1 MRNPLA
7 SDCQI
12 RGWGRVSGDPLRVD
26 CAFSRDITK
35 ITEFQEELERYVMQ
49 LTINNQAYASAADP
63 SAMLLWV
70 LRDEL
75 GLTGT
80 KFGCGA
86 GICGACTVHID
97 GVATR
102 SCITPLAVADGR
114 AIRTIEG
121 LATQASDGVITLHP
135 VQQAFIDEQ
144 VPQCGWCMSGQI
156 MTAAAFLEQASTAG
170 KEATLGEEEIIN
182 AMGNNYCRCG
192 CYVRIKRAV
201 TRAAQQMTVTTQSE
215 VIA

>member
-1 MRNPLA
+1 M
-7 SDCQI
+7 QI
-12 RGWGRVSGDPLRVD
+12 
-26 CAFSRDITK
+26 
-35 ITEFQEELERYVMQ
+35 
-49 LTINNQAYASAADP
+49 TINSQTYTVADDP
-63 SAMLLWV
+63 SALLLWV

-80 KFGCGA
+80 KFGCGM
-86 GICGACTVHID
+86 GICGACTIHID

-102 SCITPLAVADGR
+102 ACVTPVAAAVGR
-114 AIRTIEG
+114 DIRTIEG
-121 LATQASDGVITLHP
+121 LTGADSAGVITLHP

-156 MTAAAFLEQASTAG
+156 MTAAAFLAENPSPS
-170 KEATLGEEEIIN
+170 EEEIVN

-201 TRAAQQMTVTTQSE
+201 TRAATQMAASQQE
-215 VIA
+215 IAA

>member
-1 MRNPLA
+1 M
-7 SDCQI
+7 
-12 RGWGRVSGDPLRVD
+12 
-26 CAFSRDITK
+26 K
-35 ITEFQEELERYVMQ
+35 
-49 LTINNQAYASAADP
+49 LTINNESREVSGEAAD
-63 SAMLLWV
+63 MLLWV

-75 GLTGT
+75 EMTGT

-86 GICGACTVHID
+86 GICGACTVHVD

-102 SCITPLAVADGR
+102 SCITPLAAVEGK

-121 LATQASDGVITLHP
+121 LATGGALHP

-156 MTAAAFLEQASTAG
+156 MTAAAYLESNKAPSDD
-170 KEATLGEEEIIN
+170 EIVE

-192 CYVRIKRAV
+192 CYVRILSAV
-201 TRAAQQMTVTTQSE
+201 KKGAELQKMAALPGVT
-215 VIA
+215 A